1 MHMQVFYRMMVFL
14 GLSAFAIA
22 FSHRLPAQVVINEI
36 MASNNAVI
44 PDEDGAFSDWIEL
57 YNAGAGPVN
66 LEGYGLSDN
75 TQTPFKWVF
84 PNYVIEPGEH
94 LLIWASGKN
103 RKPPKNAL
111 TNGLQRE
118 VYFNIPG
125 GSVNDLLAHPR
136 FPNQPSSRNILKNF
150 FEAPRDIA
158 DEYGQRIYAWLEA
171 PISGQYTFWVSGDDN
186 TRLFF
191 SPNENPASAAL
202 IAQVPGWTQ
211 PREWNKYPQQ
221 QSTPIFLQAGQRYYI
236 MALMKEA
243 FGGDH
248 VAVRWRL
255 PNGQMQEPLEATH
268 CFIPGGAL
276 HTNFSIG
283 AAGETITLTAPDG
296 ALVDQMPAIALPTDI
311 SYGRLPNG
319 AGPFV
324 LFEEATPGYQNSGQG
339 FAERLDKPAFL
350 TSPGAYAGSV
360 QVGLHT
366 GEAGATIL
374 YTTDGSRPTA
384 SNATVYTGPFQ
395 LSSTATVRAV
405 TSRAGSMNSEIAA
418 ATYNIATAALAPFS
432 SNLPLMII
440 NQFDNPIGSQE
451 KTIAYLT
458 LVDQAADGR
467 YRLTGANPL
476 NSRINIEIRG
486 SSSLAFPKKGYG
498 FHLFNEDGTN
508 RKEELLGMP
517 AEHNWVLHGPYSDK
531 SLMRNALAYEIAREM
546 GNYAPRTQFVELF
559 LHDGNAPLGETH
571 YHGVYLLVE
580 RIKIAPGRL
589 ELAELEPHHN
599 QEPEI
604 TGGYIFKK
612 DRLGPGESGFTLNR
626 GNLYAFVRPQEDQ
639 ITLEQRDW
647 LRQHLNAVDAAIMG
661 TDFLDEQAGYRAFIE
676 PATFIDYHLM
686 TELTKQ
692 IDGYRLSTFFHKD
705 RNGKLKLG
713 PIWDYNLS
721 WGNADYLE
729 GWNPEGW
736 YYPLL
741 GSQDYLDGWFSR
753 LFQDEDFLKQYR
765 RRYTQLR
772 RNVFSTANL
781 IGKLREK
788 EALLAE
794 AAPRNFQRWPVL
806 GQYVWPNWYVAGTY
820 AQEINWMQN
829 WMERRLEWM
838 DTQLLDSSEVL
849 HYWNFNV
856 AADFAA
862 SSFTIGGAA
871 LNIAGG
877 PATEVLTG
885 TGQDFNG
892 ANARFGDPAGSH
904 LRVNNPIGATLTFS
918 LPSNNYQ
925 DLIFAYET
933 RRSGSGANRQYL
945 SYTIDGANFLPLD
958 TLIVTETPTAVVYNL
973 ADTAGVNDNPLF
985 AVAIQIDQV
994 DDGTGGNVGNN
1005 RFDNV
1010 TLDGIPLE
1018 SANFPPNVVFNPG
1031 LIELIA
1037 EGETYSLGFHAV
1049 FSDPEGDS
1057 LSYSATLSDATLA
1070 TLSIQGDAFT
1080 LSGLRQGEAE
1090 ILLTANDGNNLP
1102 VSLPVRILAYP
1113 TAFDL
1118 AEADFQ
1124 FVSWD
1129 ADNPEG
1135 AFPDHIIF
1143 LQSAQ
1148 NDPRL
1153 GDDLLY
1159 AYYIPHNDYA
1169 PGDMGNIGFPYR
1181 NESRTRIN
1189 GLGDEGISFINT
1201 GRDRDLG
1208 AALLNLN
1215 TGAAGNIAVTFTA
1228 GTLRANSRVYHLRV
1242 QYKAGLEG
1250 EWTDLEDAGGN
1261 VVEYRR
1267 TPEPGD
1273 VQVFQNI
1280 LLPEAALGH
1289 PNLFLRWK
1297 YYFTGQQLD
1306 MSSGARDMLRL
1317 DDIFVVRETVGTAG
1331 GAPAQPKLTVFPNPA
1346 RRGVVHFN
1354 RITSGALTDM
1364 TGRPVA
1370 RMQQD
1375 NRMDLSALPAGMY
1388 VFISDEREVVRVV
1401 AY

>member
-1 MHMQVFYRMMVFL
+1 MHTFYKTIL
-14 GLSAFAIA
+14 
-22 FSHRLPAQVVINEI
+22 FSCILALALCSPQWLPAQVVINEI

-44 PDEDGAFSDWIEL
+44 TDEDGAFSDWIEL
-57 YNAGAGPVN
+57 YNSGAEPVN

-75 TQTPFKWVF
+75 PQNLFKWVF
-84 PNYVIEPGEH
+84 PGYVIGPGEY
-94 LLIWASGKN
+94 LLVWASGKN
-103 RKPPKNAL
+103 RKPPQNAEI
-111 TNGLQRE
+111 NGLQRE

-125 GSVNDLLAHPR
+125 GSVDDLLAHPR
-136 FPNQPSSRNILKNF
+136 FPNQPSNRNVLQNF

-158 DEYGQRIYAWLEA
+158 DEYGQRIYTWLQA
-171 PISGQYTFWVSGDDN
+171 PLSGQYTFWVSGDDN

-221 QSTPIFLQAGQRYYI
+221 QSAPIFLQAGQRYYI

-276 HTNFSIG
+276 HTNFSIS

-296 ALVDQMPAIALPTDI
+296 ALVDQVPAVALPTDI

-319 AGPFV
+319 SGPFV
-324 LFEEATPGYQNSGQG
+324 LFEETTPGYQNSSQG
-339 FAERLDKPAFL
+339 FADRLDKPTFL
-350 TSPGAYAGSV
+350 TTPGVYTNVAFVSIQAN
-360 QVGLHT
+360 T
-366 GEAGATIL
+366 PGATIL
-374 YTTDGSRPTA
+374 YTTNGSRPTIG
-384 SNATVYTGPFQ
+384 NATVYTGPFQ
-395 LSSTATVRAV
+395 LFNAATVRAI
-405 TSRAGSMNSEIAA
+405 AIKGGSMNSEIAA
-418 ATYNIATAALAPFS
+418 ATYNVTSGALAPFS

-440 NQFDNPIGSQE
+440 NQFDNIIGPSE
-451 KTIAYLT
+451 KTIAYLS
-458 LVDQAADGR
+458 LVDQAVDGR
-467 YRLTGANPL
+467 YPLSGANPF
-476 NSRINIEIRG
+476 NSRMNIEIRG
-486 SSSLAFPKKGYG
+486 SSSQSFPKKGYG
-498 FHLFNEDGTN
+498 FHLFHEDGTN

-546 GNYAPRTQFVELF
+546 GNYTPRTQFVELF
-559 LHDGNAPLGETH
+559 LHDGSAPLSQAH

-612 DRLGPGESGFTLNR
+612 DRLGPGENGFTLNR
-626 GNLYAFVRPQEDQ
+626 GNLYAFVRPQEES
-639 ITLEQRDW
+639 ITLDQRNW
-647 LRQHLNAVDAAIMG
+647 LRQHLNAADAAIMG
-661 TDFLDEQAGYRAFIE
+661 PDFMDEQAGYRAFIE

-736 YYPLL
+736 YYPLI
-741 GSQDYLDGWFSR
+741 SSVDYLDGWFNR
-753 LFQDEDFLKQYR
+753 LFQDEDFRKQYR

-772 RNVFSTANL
+772 QNVFSNEHL

-806 GQYVWPNWYVAGTY
+806 GQYVWPNWFIANTY
-820 AQEINWMQN
+820 AEEIDWMQD

-838 DTQLLDSSEVL
+838 DAQLLDSTDVL
-849 HYWNFNV
+849 HYWNFNI

-862 SSFTIGGAA
+862 PSFTVGGAA
-871 LNIAGG
+871 VDIAEG
-877 PATEVLTG
+877 PTTEVLTG

-918 LPSNNYQ
+918 LPSNNYK
-925 DLIFAYET
+925 DLVFAYET

-945 SYTIDGANFLPLD
+945 SYTIDGANYLPLD
-958 TLIVTETPTAVVYNL
+958 TLIVTETPTVVVYDL
-973 ADTAGVNDNPLF
+973 TDTTGVNDNPDF
-985 AVAIQIDQV
+985 AIAIQIDQV

-1010 TLDGIPLE
+1010 TLDGVPLE
-1018 SANFPPNVVFNPG
+1018 SANFPPSIVFDPE

-1037 EGETYSLGFHAV
+1037 EGETYSLSFNAV
-1049 FSDPEGDS
+1049 FSDPEGDA
-1057 LSYSATLSDATLA
+1057 LSFSATLSDETMAILG
-1070 TLSIQGDAFT
+1070 IQGDAFT
-1080 LSGLRQGEAE
+1080 LSGLRQGETE

-1102 VSLPVRILAYP
+1102 VSLTLRILVYP
-1113 TAFDL
+1113 PAFDL
-1118 AEADFQ
+1118 AEGGFQ
-1124 FVSWD
+1124 FIFWD
-1129 ADNPEG
+1129 EDNPEG
-1135 AFPDHIIF
+1135 AFPDNMIF
-1143 LQSAQ
+1143 LQSTQ

-1153 GDDLLY
+1153 DDDLLY
-1159 AYYIPHNDYA
+1159 AYSIPHNDYA
-1169 PGDMGNIGFPYR
+1169 AGDMGNIGFPYR
-1181 NESRTRIN
+1181 NESRTRLN
-1189 GLGDEGISFINT
+1189 GLGDEGIAFINT
-1201 GRDRDLG
+1201 GRGRDLG
-1208 AALLNLN
+1208 AALLTLN
-1215 TGAAGNIAVTFTA
+1215 TSAAGNIAVTFTA
-1228 GTLRANSRVYHLRV
+1228 GTLRSNSRVYHMRL

-1250 EWTDLEDAGGN
+1250 EWIDMEDGAGN
-1261 VVEYRR
+1261 VVEYQR
-1267 TPEPGD
+1267 TPEAGD

-1280 LLPEAALGH
+1280 ALPEAALGR

-1317 DDIFVVRETVGTAG
+1317 DDIFVVREPVGTVDG
-1331 GAPAQPKLTVFPNPA
+1331 RPAQSKLIVFPNPA

-1354 RITSGALTDM
+1354 RITSGVLTDM
-1364 TGRPVA
+1364 TGRPIT
-1370 RMQQD
+1370 RIQQD
-1375 NRMDLSALPAGMY
+1375 NRMDLTALPAGMY
-1388 VFISDEREVVRVV
+1388 VFVSDELEVVKVV
-1401 AY
+1401 VY